1 MYVCDY
7 QRIVVHNE
15 IVCESRLRAKS
26 WRLTFSG
33 MQAEKE
39 TKLTDRWH
47 KIMEAYPDE
56 IAEHLQ
62 CFSPIQSSRRNA
74 LNLVY
79 LFFEIAFH
87 D

>member
-1 MYVCDY
+1 M
-7 QRIVVHNE
+7 VVHNE

-47 KIMEAYPDE
+47 KIMETYPRDRE
-56 IAEHLQ
+56 YLQ
-62 CFSPIQSSRRNA
+62 RFFPIQSSRRDA
-74 LNLVY
+74 RR
-79 LFFEIAFH
+79 
-87 D
+87 